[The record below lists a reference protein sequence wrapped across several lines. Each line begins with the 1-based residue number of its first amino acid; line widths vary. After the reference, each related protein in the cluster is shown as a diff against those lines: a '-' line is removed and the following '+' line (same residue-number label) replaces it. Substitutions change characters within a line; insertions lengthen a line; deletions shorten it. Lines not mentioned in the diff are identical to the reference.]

1 MQQCFGKSSPKPR
14 PFTIPPTRLFW
25 DFEADGAL
33 FVMLSTLLS
42 SASVRDL
49 APLDKLFERDAASL
63 LPILHEIDKN
73 LSLVRCCAASVAS
86 SSRVD

>member
-1 MQQCFGKSSPKPR
+1 M
-14 PFTIPPTRLFW
+14 FW

-73 LSLVRCCAASVAS
+73 LSLVRCCAASVVS

>member
-1 MQQCFGKSSPKPR
+1 
-14 PFTIPPTRLFW
+14 
-25 DFEADGAL
+25 
-33 FVMLSTLLS
+33 MLSTLLS

-49 APLDKLFERDAASL
+49 APLDKLFERDAALL

-73 LSLVRCCAASVAS
+73 LSLVRCRAASVAS